1 MPQACSSSTPP
12 PIRLI
17 VDCLKE
23 REKKKV
29 KKLKYQVRNPEP
41 ICGGNKDNVQLYWE
55 GDG

>member
-23 REKKKV
+23 REKKKGEEI
-29 KKLKYQVRNPEP
+29 KISSAKSRTHLW
-41 ICGGNKDNVQLYWE
+41 WE
-55 GDG
+55 QG